1 MTSRSFIL
9 TGEQIRAARAI
20 ARIGQAELAAL
31 CDLSLET
38 IKRLEGIRG
47 PVEANVRTIAAIVEA
62 FDRKS
67 VSLELGED
75 GRVGVRLAS
84 GPAAPTLSSDPVR
97 STASETERSAYRL
110 IYYSRAA
117 GPTLAAMESIL
128 SEIQDVSA
136 RRNAELG
143 VTGMLMAQNGWFLGA
158 LEGDKVSG
166 RFMEPFPGTPGTPTC
181 RSCRLVPCGAGSSA
195 TGMSSAVCSVR
206 TKTCSTTN
214 PAWPAAS
221 MRRNCRPRPRSDC
234 WPSLMILK
242 ANLRVRAGVAGAAAR
257 LANIASTWR
266 VSRVSAAFRRAGEEG
281 GQAIPAGSDNPA
293 NADRAPKVG
302 FRADAATGVTPPL
315 RPNPGGSAVPN
326 RRRRRPAPTGSD
338 WPPGPRIRP
347 RPSHNPL

>member
-97 STASETERSAYRL
+97 STASETERSDYRL

-117 GPTLAAMESIL
+117 RPTLAAMESIL

-158 LEGDKVSG
+158 LEGDKAAVRQIYGAISG
-166 RFMEPFPGTPGTPTC
+166 DPRHSELQVVQA
-181 RSCRLVPCGAGSSA
+181 R
-195 TGMSSAVCSVR
+195 SVR
-206 TKTCSTTN
+206 
-214 PAWPAAS
+214 
-221 MRRNCRPRPRSDC
+221 RRQ
-234 WPSLMILK
+234 
-242 ANLRVRAGVAGAAAR
+242 
-257 LANIASTWR
+257 
-266 VSRVSAAFRRAGEEG
+266 F
-281 GQAIPAGSDNPA
+281 
-293 NADRAPKVG
+293 
-302 FRADAATGVTPPL
+302 
-315 RPNPGGSAVPN
+315 
-326 RRRRRPAPTGSD
+326 SD
-338 WPPGPRIRP
+338 WNVFCGLFSSDEDVFDHEPSMAGGFHAEKLSPASALGLLAVTHDLEGEPPRRGRSGWSRCSLSEHCLDVACVASV
-347 RPSHNPL
+347 RSLSASG